1 MYYFS
6 LAKRPALKEAFSDLN
21 NDSGIKV
28 FDVPYKINNKI
39 LEFLFR
45 VHMSKK
51 LNDHFYLPFKKIWKK
66 SYCIENEMIDWKQDN
81 FLIIIDSSLVWYSS
95 GYLNQLKKK
104 GIKLIFLAFNPMHQL
119 IENRTFWNVFSKI
132 KFDLLFS
139 VFDIRDPYDFSTI
152 QTYSVYSK
160 CSIPKKSNTFDIVF
174 LGMDKGRHKR
184 IVDIYN
190 HAINLGF
197 KMDVSI
203 IHYNGPEDEKHPEID
218 YCDEVPYMDYLE
230 KIVNS
235 KCILEIVQDDQKGV
249 TLRTFEAIVY
259 GKYLITNNQF
269 IKEMPFYNPNYI
281 HFYKTIGDIDLNFL
295 REDIVVDYKYDGS
308 FSPLN
313 LIDEITEKL
322 NK

>member
-21 NDSGIKV
+21 NDSRIKV
-28 FDVPYKINNKI
+28 FDVPYQISNKV
-39 LEFLFR
+39 LDFLFR
-45 VHMSKK
+45 AHMSKK
-51 LNDHFYLPFKKIWKK
+51 LNDHFNLPFKGFWKK
-66 SYCIENEMIDWKQDN
+66 TYCIENEKIDWNQDN
-81 FLIIIDSSLVWYSS
+81 FLIIIDSSLIWYSPS
-95 GYLNQLKKK
+95 YLNRLKEK

-119 IENRTFWNVFSKI
+119 RENRTFWNIFSKI

-139 VFDIRDPYDFSTI
+139 VFDIRDPSDFGTI
-152 QTYSVYSK
+152 QTYAVYSQ
-160 CSIPKKSNTFDIVF
+160 CSVSRISNTCDIVF

-190 HAINLGF
+190 RAIDLHL

-203 IHYNGPEDEKHPEID
+203 IHYSGLENEKHPEIN
-218 YCDEVPYMDYLE
+218 YCAEVPYLDYLK

-235 KCILEIVQDDQKGV
+235 KCILEIVQDGQKGV

-259 GKYLITNNQF
+259 GKHLITNNQYV
-269 IKEMPFYNPNYI
+269 KEMPFYNSNYI
-281 HFYKTIGDIDLNFL
+281 HVYKSIDDIDLNFL

-313 LIDEITEKL
+313 FIDEITEKL